1 MQEGFSKPPWPPF
14 PRQVVDWFLPPT
26 TLRRVL
32 AHDPHPTTCA
42 LRTRPRGPPC
52 RELCALSTACP
63 FYRKFSSCFKKACKF
78 RAFLFRFSFIAAK
91 VVNNATDLLAFH
103 RYEFECAAEH
113 RHCLYSRCGPLRSRE
128 QVVRVCRRCRCLC
141 APQPLQN
148 RNAPRCLRW
157 ANAIE

>member
-32 AHDPHPTTCA
+32 AHDPHPSTWA

-63 FYRKFSSCFKKACKF
+63 FYGIFSSCFKKACKF
-78 RAFLFRFSFIAAK
+78 RAFLFHFSFNAAK
-91 VVNNATDLLAFH
+91 VANNATDLRAFQQNKKKKTA
-103 RYEFECAAEH
+103 RH
-113 RHCLYSRCGPLRSRE
+113 RHCLYSP
-128 QVVRVCRRCRCLC
+128 CRRWGGR
-141 APQPLQN
+141 Q
-148 RNAPRCLRW
+148 
-157 ANAIE
+157 